1 MLRALFTLFFLIP
14 VNITADALLSSPKLT
29 LNSQGERVIEFKIQN
44 SRISDD
50 DILLKEYKSD
60 EPLNQT
66 YVAYTLLEDFSNYKT
81 YSIVLSNS
89 YDANYFNFKLVIK
102 NELAKDIF
110 IFLPSKINSSL
121 QKNVPSKPLK
131 QNIENTRKPNEETIT
146 IQPTISENIVDE
158 KIDETAKVVKASEIT
173 TMWSIASN
181 IQKESS
187 DISIYQIM
195 WSIYLG
201 NKDAFIDGNI
211 NLVRNDRD
219 LMIPSFAVMSGTS
232 DSEARASILAM
243 NESYSLSIAPTIK
256 SLLVL
261 TAPKIKESPKE
272 AIKEVVEDQ
281 EVTNID
287 LNDDLQDPK
296 SIIEQNTKTLEMV
309 VESKIAEDLLQE
321 TKNIDNSES
330 QEFNL
335 TDLLFVAFVSILSGV
350 LIALIYIQLKSRQS
364 KKIDYDFEEAK
375 DNSSS
380 IQGLPKGL
388 SIENNKDEQQLDL
401 AVTYF
406 EMGDLENS
414 KSILDEIIR
423 SSDNDKLKQ
432 DAQNLLDK
440 FTK

>member
-131 QNIENTRKPNEETIT
+131 QNIENTRKSNEETIT

-158 KIDETAKVVKASEIT
+158 KIDETAKVVIASEIT

-272 AIKEVVEDQ
+272 VIKEVVEDQ

>member
-131 QNIENTRKPNEETIT
+131 QNIENTRKSNEETIT

-272 AIKEVVEDQ
+272 VIKEVVEDQ

-350 LIALIYIQLKSRQS
+350 LIAQIYIQLKSRQS